1 MIKDL
6 YICKYDK
13 DVAEYIGGFVV
24 RKLEKDMKCSTCTTG
39 MRTSLKPDTKS
50 LTSIKDNGGLIY
62 LQPDIAKVF
71 VIAEKQMSQ
80 KLTLQNAL
88 EDKFF
93 LERNTAQIQRA
104 CMDLIPT
111 LSERF
116 DEHFSASFKKMVQ
129 IYVSTRCKFFC
140 KDTNTEMKRNQTCQK
155 LNRIVLFRHL

>member
-1 MIKDL
+1 MYVKRYLHFGWKKTYFQDR
-6 YICKYDK
+6 
-13 DVAEYIGGFVV
+13 AEGV
-24 RKLEKDMKCSTCTTG
+24 
-39 MRTSLKPDTKS
+39 P
-50 LTSIKDNGGLIY
+50 NGGLIY

-140 KDTNTEMKRNQTCQK
+140 KDTNTEMKRNQTRQK
-155 LNRIVLFRHL
+155 LNRIRVV